1 MSEAYEQEPPKRQ
14 LSPEHI
20 AKMQQGRREAKQ
32 RREREKREAESRAQ
46 AADKPEE
53 KLVRTNS
60 TEIRNKQQS
69 SSGLTLEEVAKRHA
83 QDKAGAAA
91 QPPVDDDIDAEEIA
105 RSTEFVT
112 AREEPYDVE
121 DSYNS
126 ADEVGAPDDD
136 PLRRDKPTV
145 GEIELLRDDSDE
157 ELTTFEDLMRE
168 YGRSIEIGQAYI
180 AVHRKSPSVFD
191 HVRIKGVQRAI
202 RQQMTLE
209 DFKDIYGGGEYELV
223 VYGPSKR
230 GGHKYDPWTGAI
242 IMRKLTKPIALTI
255 PAIYPPSLE
264 AALEEDEYDDGEI
277 MENLRGAGR
286 LPLHSMR
293 RFGRTTADAKIHEAE
308 LTHEER
314 QQLREEQKEEKRKR
328 EVEAQRREEER
339 RTEGLVQELTRAHER
354 QIQMLEQQMENMRQE
369 FREQRAQMQSDLE
382 NRKPG
387 KTEGEIV
394 ASSISQIV
402 PAMLQNSSLSS
413 DQAKQIEIAAQKDK
427 ERLIERHREEVD
439 RLATNHQRELDRM
452 RQDLADDRRSLEE
465 RLNEARKNA
474 DERAREVR
482 AEADARVREVERRAS
497 EQVSEVR
504 QQCEQRITDMQRQH
518 DSRVKDIDRG
528 HQTEIRQLKESH
540 ETRMES
546 MRSMHQSEIGAK
558 DAELARIRDELI
570 TVREK
575 ANRPLSEQLEEYSE
589 TAAALGYT
597 KSDGSDEPKDWKQM
611 LADSVPSI
619 VEAIPRAIDAVQV
632 TLRERQASNQQQQ
645 VHGVPQRQLPPP
657 VQGRQGSIASQR
669 LAFATE
675 DGPEID
681 FGGEM
686 DEAPP
691 PVYPGTAPAG
701 PSRRPVALDGTG
713 RPRQTGEPEPLPPPP
728 PEPEPAPPPPQQQ
741 MVRANPAP
749 RPQPQPQ
756 PQQPA
761 QVQISDDQILEQS
774 KMFEGAFNQ
783 GASPEHFVDAAIQQ
797 HSPRIVGYVIGSMS
811 PERIVNVLEQA
822 DPANGLLSRDGK
834 AFLRQVWAV
843 AAQRVSG

>member
-1 MSEAYEQEPPKRQ
+1 MSEATEETPPKRQ
-14 LSPEHI
+14 LSREQI
-20 AKMQQGRREAKQ
+20 EKMQAGRREAKA
-32 RREREKREAESRAQ
+32 RREREQREAAERAQ
-46 AADKPEE
+46 AGAPEE

-69 SSGLTLEEVAKRHA
+69 SGLTLDEIAKRHA
-83 QDKAGAAA
+83 QEKADAAA
-91 QPPVDDDIDAEEIA
+91 EPQEPEDIDADEIA
-105 RSTEFVT
+105 RGTEFVT
-112 AREEPYDVE
+112 ARDEPYTPE
-121 DSYNS
+121 ESYNS
-126 ADEVGAPDDD
+126 GDEVWAPEED

-145 GEIELLRDDSDE
+145 GEIQLLRDDSDE

-264 AALEEDEYDDGEI
+264 AALEQDEYDDGEI

-286 LPLHSMR
+286 LPLHSTR

-314 QQLREEQKEEKRKR
+314 QERRQEEREEKRKR
-328 EVEAQRREEER
+328 EAEEKRREEER

-354 QIQMLEQQMENMRQE
+354 QVQMLEQQMENMRQE
-369 FREQRAQMQSDLE
+369 FREQRAQMQQDLE

-402 PAMLQNSSLSS
+402 PAMLQNSSISS

-427 ERLIERHREEVD
+427 ERLIERHKEEVD
-439 RLATNHQRELDRM
+439 RHATNHQRELDRM
-452 RQDLADDRRSLEE
+452 RQDLADDRRSLED

-474 DERAREVR
+474 DERVREMR
-482 AEADARVREVERRAS
+482 TEADARVREVEKRAAD
-497 EQVSEVR
+497 QIGEVR
-504 QQCEQRITDMQRQH
+504 QQCELRITDMQRQH

-540 ETRMES
+540 DTRMES
-546 MRSMHQSEIGAK
+546 MKSLHSSELSQK
-558 DAELARIRDELI
+558 DAELSRIRDELV

-645 VHGVPQRQLPPP
+645 AHGVPQRALPPP

-681 FGGEM
+681 FGAEM

-691 PVYPGTAPAG
+691 PVYPGQAPPG

-713 RPRQTGEPEPLPPPP
+713 RPRQTGETEPLPPPP
-728 PEPEPAPPPPQQQ
+728 PEPEPVPPPPQGQ
-741 MVRANPAP
+741 MVRANPEPQP
-749 RPQPQPQ
+749 RPQA
-756 PQQPA
+756 QPA
-761 QVQISDDQILEQS
+761 AQRPQVQISDEQIVEQS
-774 KMFEGAFNQ
+774 KMFEGAFDQ

-797 HSPRIVGYVIGSMS
+797 HGTQIVGHVIRAMT
-811 PERIVNVLEQA
+811 PERIVDALEQA
-822 DPANGLLSRDGK
+822 DPASGLLSRDGK

-843 AAQRVSG
+843 AGQRVSG